1 MSVYIAKICQGQYVH
16 IQSSTTPLIPV
27 SLEWII
33 LPVPEELA
41 NVLPAPPLR
50 VACAAVSS
58 TDPDRST
65 FYGRSQDWTSL
76 DPFRPPWIEMFNKHF
91 IAPHKHS
98 CLASLVFGQSS
109 GNSYIDMS
117 VFFSRGPTLQSQW
130 ATLLGFNGANQL
142 EDSKRALLGYSNC
155 WMNWDASFF
164 LKSRHV

>member
-76 DPFRPPWIEMFNKHF
+76 DPFRPPWIEMFNKKLHCT
-91 IAPHKHS
+91 IQTHLS
-98 CLASLVFGQSS
+98 CFS
-109 GNSYIDMS
+109 GIRAIFRKLIHRHVS
-117 VFFSRGPTLQSQW
+117 FFSRGPTLQSQW

-142 EDSKRALLGYSNC
+142 EDSKKALLG
-155 WMNWDASFF
+155 
-164 LKSRHV
+164 